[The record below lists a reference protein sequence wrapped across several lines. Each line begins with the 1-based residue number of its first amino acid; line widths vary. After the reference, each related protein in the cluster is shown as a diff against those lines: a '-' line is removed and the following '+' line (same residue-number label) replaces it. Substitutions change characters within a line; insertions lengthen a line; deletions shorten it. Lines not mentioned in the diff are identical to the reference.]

1 MIERE
6 EDIVKL
12 FGVTNQI
19 AELDLKR
26 IEDQYKIDLGRN
38 KKVVR
43 EDNVYYP
50 QFDLAVR
57 NEASQMA
64 KNYEIFYCLEKT
76 IRKMVSD
83 KMSSTIG
90 DDWWNKK
97 IPQHVKDEVKKRIK
111 QESDAGV
118 TIRSYE
124 EIDYTTFGELSVI
137 IKSNADV
144 FGDIFTNP
152 NGIDRVMSNLNTLRA
167 PIAHCTKLAEDEELR
182 LQLSVRD
189 WFRLME

>member
-1 MIERE
+1 MINKKEN
-6 EDIVKL
+6 IIKL

-26 IEDQYKIDLGRN
+26 IEDKFKIDLGRN

-43 EDNVYYP
+43 KDNVYYP
-50 QFDLAVR
+50 QFDLIVR

-76 IRKMVSD
+76 IRKMISE
-83 KMSSTIG
+83 KMNSFIG
-90 DDWWNKK
+90 KDWWDKK
-97 IPQHVKDEVKKRIK
+97 VPQHVKDEVKKRIK

-118 TIRSYE
+118 TIRSDE
-124 EIDYTTFGELSVI
+124 EIDYTTFGELSII
-137 IKSNADV
+137 IKSNTEA

-167 PIAHCTKLAEDEELR
+167 PIAHCSKLAEDEEVR

-189 WFRLME
+189 WYRLME

>member
-1 MIERE
+1 MMEKKENLI
-6 EDIVKL
+6 KL

-26 IEDQYKIDLGRN
+26 IEDKYKIDLGRN
-38 KKVVR
+38 KKIVR
-43 EDNVYYP
+43 KDNVYYP

-64 KNYEIFYCLEKT
+64 KSYEIFYCLEKT
-76 IRKMVSD
+76 IRKMISE
-83 KMSSTIG
+83 KMSTIE
-90 DDWWNKK
+90 DWWSKK
-97 IPQHVKDEVKKRIK
+97 VPQQVKDEVKKRIK

-118 TIRSYE
+118 TIRSDD
-124 EIDYTTFGELSVI
+124 EIDYTTFGELSII
-137 IKSNADV
+137 IKSNADI

-152 NGIDRVMSNLNTLRA
+152 NGIDRVMSNLNTLRS
-167 PIAHCTKLAEDEELR
+167 PIAHCSKLAEDEELR

>member
-1 MIERE
+1 MITNE
-6 EDIVKL
+6 ENIVKL

-26 IEDQYKIDLGRN
+26 IEDKYKIDLGRN

-43 EDNVYYP
+43 KDNVYYP

-57 NEASQMA
+57 NEANQMA
-64 KNYEIFYCLEKT
+64 KNYELFYCLEKT
-76 IRKMVSD
+76 IRKMISD
-83 KMSSTIG
+83 KMISSG
-90 DDWWNKK
+90 VEDWWNVKV
-97 IPQHVKDEVKKRIK
+97 PQHIKDEVKKRIK
-111 QESDAGV
+111 EESNAGV
-118 TIRSYE
+118 TIRSDD
-124 EIDYTTFGELSVI
+124 EIDYTTFGELSII
-137 IKSNADV
+137 IKSNADI

-167 PIAHCTKLAEDEELR
+167 PIAHCSKLAEDEEVR

-189 WFRLME
+189 WYRLME

>member
-12 FGVTNQI
+12 FSVTNQI

-38 KKVVR
+38 KKIVR
-43 EDNVYYP
+43 KDNVYYP

>member
-1 MIERE
+1 MLDKE
-6 EDIVKL
+6 ENLIKL

-26 IEDQYKIDLGRN
+26 VEDKYKINLGRN
-38 KKVVR
+38 KKIISK
-43 EDNVYYP
+43 DNVYYP
-50 QFDLAVR
+50 QFDLEVR

-64 KNYEIFYCLEKT
+64 KSYEIFYCLEKT

-83 KMSSTIG
+83 KMIASVG
-90 DDWWNKK
+90 DDWWNSKVV
-97 IPQHVKDEVKKRIK
+97 QHVKDEVKKRIK
-111 QESDAGV
+111 HESDAGV
-118 TIRSYE
+118 TIRSDE
-124 EIDYTTFGELSVI
+124 EIDYTTFGELSII
-137 IKSNADV
+137 IKSNADI

-167 PIAHCTKLAEDEELR
+167 PIAHCSKLAEDEEVR

>member
-1 MIERE
+1 MINKKENM
-6 EDIVKL
+6 IKL

-26 IEDQYKIDLGRN
+26 IEDKFKIDLGRN
-38 KKVVR
+38 KKIIR
-43 EDNVYYP
+43 KDNVYYP
-50 QFDLAVR
+50 QFDLIVR
-57 NEASQMA
+57 NEANQMA

-76 IRKMVSD
+76 IRKMISE
-83 KMSSTIG
+83 KMNSFVG
-90 DDWWNKK
+90 EDWWNKK
-97 IPQHVKDEVKKRIK
+97 VPQHVKDEVKKRIK

-118 TIRSYE
+118 TIRSEE
-124 EIDYTTFGELSVI
+124 EIDYTTFGELSII
-137 IKSNADV
+137 IKSNTDA

-152 NGIDRVMSNLNTLRA
+152 NGIDRVMSNLNTLRS
-167 PIAHCTKLAEDEELR
+167 PIAHCSKLAEDEELR